1 MGEKKRRR
9 KKKRKKVKEIKINK
23 KRNQKI
29 ENQRKKQVKKDLE
42 VKVWLKKNHQRK
54 YKKVEK
60 ESKVNTNP
68 TPTNLSVQEKRK
80 LLWGKKKQTEP
91 KSNVWASA
99 NLGNDEQN
107 KKLLKL
113 MGVKNTDKIESTPK
127 KNVLN
132 PDAIKKRFDELEKGF
147 EQGQKTRKNRGFGI
161 GF

>member
-1 MGEKKRRR
+1 MGINAEYMGKKEKKKSKGDKDKQEKESKDR
-9 KKKRKKVKEIKINK
+9 KPKEKTSKKRSRSESLVEEEPPKKI
-23 KRNQKI
+23 Q
-29 ENQRKKQVKKDLE
+29 
-42 VKVWLKKNHQRK
+42 
-54 YKKVEK
+54 KVEK

-68 TPTNLSVQEKRK
+68 TPTDLSVQEKRK

-132 PDAIKKRFDELEKGF
+132 PD
-147 EQGQKTRKNRGFGI
+147 
-161 GF
+161 